1 MICTG
6 ATPPVLETPLTWFTT
21 YQDWMLAMTYAA
33 CVIWNMPTH
42 TLDAFNPYQA
52 Q

>member
-6 ATPPVLETPLTWFTT
+6 ATPAVLETPLTWFTT

-42 TLDAFNPYQA
+42 TVDAFNPYQD